1 MNTKIQT
8 ESVAGGWSREEVNA
22 AAFVVGDLPVPV
34 AKMEVRPV
42 SLASLMILERLGN
55 PLAASLLSGGE
66 AQMNLYAMSEFLW
79 VHAGDWQEVRR
90 LAARAE
96 LNQDVIF
103 ERVTDFVKGMGQED
117 LSEVFAHMTRAG
129 EEIRNS
135 AARVLPNDH
144 DKETPS
150 KN

>member
-1 MNTKIQT
+1 MNT
-8 ESVAGGWSREEVNA
+8 ESVAGVCSREEVNA

-34 AKMEVRPV
+34 AQMEVRPV
-42 SLASLMILERLGN
+42 SLASLMILERLHN

-66 AQMNLYAMSEFLW
+66 AKMNLYAMSEFLW

-103 ERVTDFVKGMGQED
+103 ECVTDFVKGMRQED
-117 LSEVFAHMTRAG
+117 LNEVFAHITRAG
-129 EEIRNS
+129 EEVRQG
-135 AARVLPNDH
+135 AAKVLPREGE
-144 DKETPS
+144 KEDAS